1 MGLLKLCFDV
11 SVVTPFEEIGLIGG
25 IGVIGA
31 TSILTFFVFCFLGRD
46 DWIENF
52 WYDLIYLKEIFVEW
66 KDLSDWKGDNSFR
79 YKIRELFHGI
89 LRLIRSSFWL
99 ILLILVI
106 MFTFTL
112 FSVYS
117 LGREQLKMWGGV
129 ILTFVLCYLCYVGY
143 MSFYKKK

>member
-25 IGVIGA
+25 IGVIVM
-31 TSILTFFVFCFLGRD
+31 TSILTYFVFWFFWRD

-52 WYDLIYLKEIFVEW
+52 WYDLIYLKDSFIEW

-89 LRLIRSSFWL
+89 LRCIHSLVQLVFLISG
-99 ILLILVI
+99 I
-106 MFTFTL
+106 MFTVTL
-112 FSVYS
+112 FSIYS
-117 LGREQLKMWGGV
+117 
-129 ILTFVLCYLCYVGY
+129 
-143 MSFYKKK
+143 

>member
-11 SVVTPFEEIGLIGG
+11 YVVTPFEEIGLIGG

-46 DWIENF
+46 DWTENF

-89 LRLIRSSFWL
+89 LRFIRSSFWL

-106 MFTFTL
+106 MLTFTL
-112 FSVYS
+112 FSIYS
-117 LGREQLKMWGGV
+117 S
-129 ILTFVLCYLCYVGY
+129 ILFKV
-143 MSFYKKK
+143 

>member
-11 SVVTPFEEIGLIGG
+11 YVVTPFEEIGLIGG
-25 IGVIGA
+25 IGVIAA

-46 DWIENF
+46 DRTENF

-89 LRLIRSSFWL
+89 LRLILSSFWL

-106 MFTFTL
+106 MLTFTL
-112 FSVYS
+112 FSLYS
-117 LGREQLKMWGGV
+117 S
-129 ILTFVLCYLCYVGY
+129 ILFKV
-143 MSFYKKK
+143 

>member
-25 IGVIGA
+25 IGVIVM
-31 TSILTFFVFCFLGRD
+31 TSILTYFVFWFFWRD
-46 DWIENF
+46 DWTENF
-52 WYDLIYLKEIFVEW
+52 WYDLIYLKDSFIEW

-89 LRLIRSSFWL
+89 LRCIHSSVQLVFLISG
-99 ILLILVI
+99 I

-112 FSVYS
+112 FSIYS
-117 LGREQLKMWGGV
+117 SILFKVWGGNN
-129 ILTFVLCYLCYVGY
+129 
-143 MSFYKKK
+143 

>member
-11 SVVTPFEEIGLIGG
+11 YVVTPFEEIGLIGG
-25 IGVIGA
+25 IRVIGA

-46 DWIENF
+46 DWTENF

-89 LRLIRSSFWL
+89 LRLILSSFWL

-106 MFTFTL
+106 MLTFTFTL
-112 FSVYS
+112 FSLYS
-117 LGREQLKMWGGV
+117 S
-129 ILTFVLCYLCYVGY
+129 ILFKV
-143 MSFYKKK
+143 

>member
-11 SVVTPFEEIGLIGG
+11 YVVTPFEEIGLIGG
-25 IGVIGA
+25 IRVIGA

-46 DWIENF
+46 DRTENF

-89 LRLIRSSFWL
+89 LRLILSSFWL

-106 MFTFTL
+106 MLTFTL
-112 FSVYS
+112 FSLYS
-117 LGREQLKMWGGV
+117 S
-129 ILTFVLCYLCYVGY
+129 ILFKV
-143 MSFYKKK
+143 

>member
-11 SVVTPFEEIGLIGG
+11 YVVTPFEEIGLIGG
-25 IGVIGA
+25 IRVIGA

-46 DWIENF
+46 DRTENF

-106 MFTFTL
+106 MLTFTL
-112 FSVYS
+112 FSLYS
-117 LGREQLKMWGGV
+117 S
-129 ILTFVLCYLCYVGY
+129 ILFKV
-143 MSFYKKK
+143 